1 MNIIYWSIM
10 ETILIIIAGLIVA
23 VGFSAFLD
31 FITRENKALNVEM
44 EQKTKKGGE

>member
-23 VGFSAFLD
+23 VGFSALLD
-31 FITRENKALNVEM
+31 WLTRENKKITAEYLE
-44 EQKTKKGGE
+44 TKKGK